1 MNGRLAT
8 LVVVALVRTT
18 DECTFSRHCASI
30 QLLPLIEA
38 SSCVPVERADR
49 LLYMDSLLRVPPACG
64 LLQSVHTSTVAR
76 QLNEHAVTVLYRELR
91 VARLKSIWGL

>member
-1 MNGRLAT
+1 MNGRLAA

-49 LLYMDSLLRVPPACG
+49 LLYMDSLLRAPPACG
-64 LLQSVHTSTVAR
+64 LLQSVHTTVAR
-76 QLNEHAVTVLYRELR
+76 QLNEHAVTALYRELR